1 MLLNI
6 LNVPQLK
13 LVCFA
18 TIRLI
23 REVSYCLR
31 PQTYTVIHQQR
42 SMELAAI
49 FVGKLIGGDVIKIRR
64 E

>member
-1 MLLNI
+1 MILNI

-13 LVCFA
+13 LGCFA

-23 REVSYCLR
+23 HQALMSTDL
-31 PQTYTVIHQQR
+31 QSIIHQHR

-49 FVGKLIGGDVIKIRR
+49 LAGKLIYGDIIKK
-64 E
+64 